1 MHCSMPGFLVHHQLP
16 EVAQTLL
23 HRVGDAIQ
31 PSHPLLTSSPPAF
44 HLSQHQEIFQWVSS
58 SHQVAKILA
67 FKFQHQSFQ
76 WIFRTDFLED
86 WLVWSPCSPRDS
98 QGSSPTIQFK
108 SISSLALSSVQSLS
122 CVWLLQPH
130 GLQHARLLCPSPAPR
145 ACSNSCPLSRGCNP
159 NISSSVI
166 PFSFCLQ
173 SLPAS
178 GSLPRSQFFA
188 SGSQSIG
195 VSASASVLPINI
207 RDWTPLRWTAWISL
221 QSKVLLKSLLQHHSS
236 KA

>member
-1 MHCSMPGFLVHHQLP
+1 MKWMSLLSCVSQFCYPKLNPSESSVTQLCPTLCDPMHCSMPGFLVHHQLP

-98 QGSSPTIQFK
+98 Q
-108 SISSLALSSVQSLS
+108 
-122 CVWLLQPH
+122 
-130 GLQHARLLCPSPAPR
+130 
-145 ACSNSCPLSRGCNP
+145 
-159 NISSSVI
+159 
-166 PFSFCLQ
+166 
-173 SLPAS
+173 
-178 GSLPRSQFFA
+178 
-188 SGSQSIG
+188 
-195 VSASASVLPINI
+195 
-207 RDWTPLRWTAWISL
+207 
-221 QSKVLLKSLLQHHSS
+221 SLLQHPSS
-236 KA
+236 KASVLQCSVFFTVQLSHLYMTIGKTIALTI